1 MTRATPTRRIHRR
14 PVSALRHGF
23 SMIELL
29 IALTISSM
37 LLTACLT
44 ALDSSFKAY
53 ETTADQAST
62 HVVSRLVMHRM
73 LAMIRTGEEFGPY
86 PIQVLSPTSIESE
99 SMQFVSFRN
108 DATGE
113 RQVTRIEKKGD
124 GKDPKGNDKFK
135 LVFKRDDYLGGVLQK
150 SVEYPLITNLKAAL
164 FTLEYDVGPS
174 LRRAT
179 VDLTILPDDTS
190 DVSVTTDLQ
199 TPVLRLIASTTP
211 RKLY

>member
-1 MTRATPTRRIHRR
+1 MSRRRGARASIRR
-14 PVSALRHGF
+14 GF
-23 SMIELL
+23 SMVELL
-29 IALTISSM
+29 IALVISSM
-37 LLTACLT
+37 LLTACLA

-86 PIQVLSPTSIESE
+86 PIQVLTPTSIDSE
-99 SMQFVSFRN
+99 SIQFVSFRN

-113 RQVTRIEKKGD
+113 RQVTRIEKQAD
-124 GKDPKGNDKFK
+124 GKDPKGNDKFV
-135 LVFKRDDYLGGVLQK
+135 LVFKRDDYLGGVLKK
-150 SVEYPLITNLKAAL
+150 SIEQPLIRNLMEAK

-179 VDLTILPDDTS
+179 IDLSILPDDTS
-190 DVSVTTDLQ
+190 DVAVSTDLK